1 MQKSTSVM
9 KSMNQLVKMP
19 ELMKTMREMSMEM
32 EKAGLIEE
40 MMDDAMESLDGEEME
55 DEVNAQVDQIVSEI
69 TSGIMDGASS
79 APTTALPTPQVQEEE
94 AEEVAPTAEDAS
106 HMTDMKARLEAL

>member
-1 MQKSTSVM
+1 
-9 KSMNQLVKMP
+9 
-19 ELMKTMREMSMEM
+19 
-32 EKAGLIEE
+32 
-40 MMDDAMESLDGEEME
+40 ME

-79 APTTALPTPQVQEEE
+79 APTTALPTPQVCTRRLVLCPPCLSFFVFVLQVQEEE